1 MMGIEKGVM
10 ILGVLCLIIVC
21 SEWVVR
27 RSWLKHAGTALVV
40 IIFTAV
46 VANIG
51 IIPTSSTDDAPVP
64 IYNVIFQYVAPLS
77 ILWLLLEVNL
87 KDILQAGLPIIIIF
101 VIGSLGT
108 ATGVLTG
115 MWIINGSENIGELYY
130 AIGGMITGTYTGG
143 SINFNAVAIHY
154 NVMNEGILYAGTV
167 VADNIVTTL
176 WMVITIVIPSVLTP
190 LWHRKN
196 KPKRK
201 ETSIPDLGIEED
213 TESLHPVDL
222 ALILMIGLFSLW
234 ISENLASYLSQFNI
248 NIPSILILTVIAL
261 ILAQFKAI
269 GKLSG
274 TRLLGLGAVY
284 LFLAVIGA
292 HCDVRALADI
302 GMLGVYLTVL
312 MTITV
317 FIHGVIIFGTAWIFK
332 MDLDM
337 AAVASQANVGGG
349 TTALALARSIGRS
362 DLVLPAVLL
371 GSLGNALGTF
381 LGFWV
386 AGILS

>member
-1 MMGIEKGVM
+1 MSEPGIF
-10 ILGVLCLIIVC
+10 ILGVLCLIIVA
-21 SEWVVR
+21 SEWMVR

-40 IIFTAV
+40 IIVTAI
-46 VANIG
+46 VANFG
-51 IIPTSSTDDAPVP
+51 LIPTSSSSDDPV
-64 IYNVIFQYVAPLS
+64 IVYDIIFQYVAPLS

-87 KDILQAGLPIIIIF
+87 KDILKAGLPIISIF
-101 VIGSLGT
+101 IIGSLGT
-108 ATGVLTG
+108 ATGVLVG
-115 MWIINGSENIGELYY
+115 MWAINGQENIGELYH

-154 NVMNEGILYAGTV
+154 DVMNEGVLFAGTV

-176 WMVITIVIPSVLTP
+176 WIALTIIIPSVLAP
-190 LWHRKN
+190 LW
-196 KPKRK
+196 KRRTQSTIQK
-201 ETSIPDLGIEED
+201 SGPTLGIQED
-213 TESLHPVDL
+213 TENIHPSDL
-222 ALILMIGLFSLW
+222 ASILFIGLMGFWVSEW
-234 ISENLASYLSQFNI
+234 ITSILAQMGI
-248 NIPSILILTVIAL
+248 NIPSILILTIIAL
-261 ILAQFKAI
+261 ILAQFKFISSMPGKRMI
-269 GKLSG
+269 GLA
-274 TRLLGLGAVY
+274 AVY

-292 HCDVRALADI
+292 HCDVTALSNI
-302 GMLGVYLTVL
+302 GTLGIYLTIL
-312 MTITV
+312 MIIAV
-317 FIHGVIIFGTAWIFK
+317 IIHGIIIFGFAWILK
-332 MDLDM
+332 IDLDM

>member
-1 MMGIEKGVM
+1 MGIEKGVM
-10 ILGVLCLIIVC
+10 VLGVLCLIIVC
-21 SEWVVR
+21 SEWVGR

-46 VANIG
+46 VANLG
-51 IIPTSSTDDAPVP
+51 IIPTSSTEETPVP

-87 KDILQAGLPIIIIF
+87 KDILKAGLPIIIIF
-101 VIGSLGT
+101 VVGSFGT
-108 ATGVLTG
+108 AIGVLSG
-115 MWIINGSENIGELYY
+115 MWIISGGETIGELHH
-130 AIGGMITGTYTGG
+130 AIAGMITGTYTGG

-154 NVMNEGILYAGTV
+154 DVMNEGILFAGTV

-176 WMVITIVIPSVLTP
+176 WMVITIAIPSILAP
-190 LWHRKN
+190 LWHSKL
-196 KPKRK
+196 KQK
-201 ETSIPDLGIEED
+201 THAGSVPDLGIDED
-213 TESLHPVDL
+213 TEALHPADL

-234 ISENLASYLSQFNI
+234 ISENLAQYISQFNI

-261 ILAQFKAI
+261 ILAQFKVI

-292 HCDVRALADI
+292 HCDVGALADI

-317 FIHGVIIFGTAWIFK
+317 LVHGVIIFATAWIFK
-332 MDLDM
+332 IDLDM